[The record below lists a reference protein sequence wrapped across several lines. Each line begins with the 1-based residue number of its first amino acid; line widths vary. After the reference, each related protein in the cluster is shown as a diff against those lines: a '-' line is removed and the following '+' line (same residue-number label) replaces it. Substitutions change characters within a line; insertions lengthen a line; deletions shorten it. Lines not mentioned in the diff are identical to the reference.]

1 MQRGKGER
9 DVSLTVKDILEKTFN
24 RAFKGYNEDEVDQ
37 FLDQIIDELKALQSE
52 NAALKKSLSAA
63 REKEKKIK
71 ETEDAIMNTLVSA
84 QKSSER
90 ILKEAARKA
99 ELVIAS
105 AENTAIKRAEKAT
118 KDLADAE
125 ERLEDVKRSAH
136 KYAKNFANMINEQVR
151 AFDKAYYTYFGQD
164 EAPVGNGINADA
176 LQRIDKDV
184 KTSLEGIEEPSADDI
199 EEKRFK
205 PAKVEQ
211 PTSANIDT
219 DQQKPNEEKQNEN
232 DVSAEKET
240 RRGLMELHEINKA
253 LSDIEQDD
261 DIQETAADN
270 KMAEGDYKP
279 KYDDY
284 SWLYE
289 TDNKDD
295 GDFELSFKDPHEKQQ
310 LKSLIDEVMD

>member
-1 MQRGKGER
+1 M
-9 DVSLTVKDILEKTFN
+9 SLTVKDILEKTFN
-24 RAFKGYNEDEVDQ
+24 KAFKGYNEDEVDQ
-37 FLDQIIDELKALQSE
+37 FLDQIIDELKGLQNE

-63 REKEKKIK
+63 KEKEKKIK

-118 KDLADAE
+118 KDLAEAE
-125 ERLEDVKRSAH
+125 ERLEEIRQSAH
-136 KYAKNFANMINEQVR
+136 RYAKNFANMINEQVR
-151 AFDKAYYTYFGQD
+151 TFDNAYHKYFDQD
-164 EAPVGNGINADA
+164 EAPAGNGINADA
-176 LQRIDKDV
+176 LQRIDQDV
-184 KTSLEGIEEPSADDI
+184 KTSLKGIVETSPVENEGR
-199 EEKRFK
+199 RFR
-205 PAKVEQ
+205 P
-211 PTSANIDT
+211 
-219 DQQKPNEEKQNEN
+219 
-232 DVSAEKET
+232 EKEKEPAAEDT
-240 RRGLMELHEINKA
+240 KPDSTEPQQEISKNDQSSENEPKRGLMELHEINKA
-253 LSDIEQDD
+253 LNDIEQEDS
-261 DIQETAADN
+261 IQETVAASKAD
-270 KMAEGDYKP
+270 EGDYKP

-295 GDFELSFKDPHEKQQ
+295 GDFELSFKDPQEKQQ